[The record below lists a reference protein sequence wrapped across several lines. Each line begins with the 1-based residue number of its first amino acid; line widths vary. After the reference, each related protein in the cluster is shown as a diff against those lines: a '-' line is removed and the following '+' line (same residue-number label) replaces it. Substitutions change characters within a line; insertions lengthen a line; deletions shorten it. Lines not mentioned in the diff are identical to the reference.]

1 MSTNFEPNEYFIF
14 GQSTKIGTHENKAIH
29 SMLHL
34 ANTEF
39 CCQYHNDVC
48 HINYN
53 DISRRHHQ
61 YYEKRMGV
69 NIVHCFY
76 VDDFIHFASRKKYQ
90 SPRCRRDP
98 GIPAFCPR
106 FATWTTRQASS
117 WIANLGHGDGIPSSL
132 LQGGDRI
139 QLMYTIW
146 GS

>member
-98 GIPAFCPR
+98 ESQPSVQDLQHEQLDKPRHGLQILDTGMGFPRPFCKVVIEY
-106 FATWTTRQASS
+106 S
-117 WIANLGHGDGIPSSL
+117 
-132 LQGGDRI
+132 
-139 QLMYTIW
+139 
-146 GS
+146 